1 MKSSSLS
8 LRSLSF
14 LPCVFVFFSAKTA
27 TRPVL
32 ADGHDGIE
40 TECDVCHVNYYH
52 KVCCCVVLFFIVNV
66 IANDFGGEGGGFFRT
81 ASSSQLSFPIYITD
95 ALRLC
100 NK

>member
-1 MKSSSLS
+1 MKSSTSLS

-14 LPCVFVFFSAKTA
+14 LPCVFVFFFSAKTA

-52 KVCCCVVLFFIVNV
+52 KVCVCVCVVLFFIVESS
-66 IANDFGGEGGGFFRT
+66 IANNDFGGEGGGFFRT
-81 ASSSQLSFPIYITD
+81 ASSSRLSFPIYI
-95 ALRLC
+95 
-100 NK
+100 